1 MLDTLV
7 QQADFV
13 IEALSTSTN
22 QDNVKER
29 ADVLMRLR
37 VARDAYVDVI
47 AKGEVGV
54 QSATRGSSAE

>member
-1 MLDTLV
+1 MKNELLS
-7 QQADFV
+7 QADFV

-37 VARDAYVDVI
+37 VARDAYVDVL
-47 AKGEVGV
+47 AKSEEGE
-54 QSATRGSSAE
+54 